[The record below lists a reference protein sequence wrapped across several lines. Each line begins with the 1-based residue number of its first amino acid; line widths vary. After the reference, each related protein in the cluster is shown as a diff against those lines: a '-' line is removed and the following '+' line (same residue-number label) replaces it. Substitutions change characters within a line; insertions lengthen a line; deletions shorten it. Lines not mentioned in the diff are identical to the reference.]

1 MTRSTAGGPCLLG
14 WEGGAHSAPRGP
26 RGKRRD
32 LLVLGKETGLVIQA
46 VGRPSPCE
54 TAFLSEERMSSLKDL
69 LDASAARHSHLCPRQ
84 VLGVRIGLA
93 GPARL
98 ELGAHCANKRL
109 LVIAESDGCFVDGI
123 EVATGCSVGH
133 RTLRIEDY
141 GKIAAT
147 FVDVKT
153 GHAVRITP
161 HLEARARARVY
172 APAERRH
179 YFAQLEA
186 YQVMPDDELLS
197 IRTVRLAMP
206 AEAIVSRAG
215 VRINCAFCGEEIINE
230 REVEV
235 AGTTMCRAC
244 AGRAYYRPIE
254 EALPLFV
261 RLSETEVVDA

>member
-1 MTRSTAGGPCLLG
+1 MPSLT
-14 WEGGAHSAPRGP
+14 
-26 RGKRRD
+26 D
-32 LLVLGKETGLVIQA
+32 LLNA
-46 VGRPSPCE
+46 
-54 TAFLSEERMSSLKDL
+54 SSALH
-69 LDASAARHSHLCPRQ
+69 RHLCPRQ
-84 VLGVRIGLA
+84 VLGVRMGLLAGRALGLA
-93 GPARL
+93 LPQSD
-98 ELGAHCANKRL
+98 KRL
-109 LVIAESDGCFVDGI
+109 LTFVETDGCFVDGI

-206 AEAIVSRAG
+206 VEAIVSRAG